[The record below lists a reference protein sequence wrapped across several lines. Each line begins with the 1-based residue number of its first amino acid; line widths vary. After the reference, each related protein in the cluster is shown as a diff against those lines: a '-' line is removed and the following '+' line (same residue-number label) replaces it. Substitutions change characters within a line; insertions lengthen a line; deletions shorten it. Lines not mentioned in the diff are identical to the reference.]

1 MDLVAAIKRLEF
13 LGQEFL
19 SWLWFVAERE
29 EGVVRPPDG
38 PPVEIEPINQ
48 VTLSSGQ
55 GQGGFTVACRGRQAA
70 GPEAREALRQGRRVI
85 RAGFLIRTE
94 DAAWQVTLDAAT
106 LSLTGVRPVTDPDS
120 GPDESDPL
128 DRLLGIRDLV
138 KIVERLF
145 GMFLD
150 VRLDERWEAE
160 ELPALRRWIA
170 RD

>member
-1 MDLVAAIKRLEF
+1 MDLVAAVKRLDF

-29 EGVVRPPDG
+29 GGMVRLPDG
-38 PPVEIEPINQ
+38 SPVEIEPINQ

-55 GQGGFTVACRGRQAA
+55 GPAGFTVACRGRQAA
-70 GPEAREALRQGRRVI
+70 GPEAREALRQGRRVT

-94 DAAWQVTLDAAT
+94 DAAWQVTIDAAT
-106 LSLTGVRPVTDPDS
+106 LSLTGVRPAPDPDS
-120 GPDESDPL
+120 DDADPL

-138 KIVERLF
+138 KIIEGMF

-170 RD
+170 LD